1 MIGSIDLTWSEDEC
15 GLALHLR
22 QARSPLLWVV
32 PDATYAGMWRIRH
45 PGGRLS
51 DMVNQAR
58 VKDASLSVALA
69 TLNPKDNYRESRSE
83 APPARSSGLPAAQQ
97 WNGAFNAPQAE
108 IRAIED

>member
-1 MIGSIDLTWSEDEC
+1 MRFGPASAASEVTAIVGSA
-15 GLALHLR
+15 GRNLR
-22 QARSPLLWVV
+22 WHVAHSTSGWP
-32 PDATYAGMWRIRH
+32 
-45 PGGRLS
+45 
-51 DMVNQAR
+51 AR